1 MPTPAASVGVPSD
14 SLYEGTSQT
23 LTCSVTLP
31 DTVDTDVNV
40 TVDWTLDS
48 TPITS
53 SDRVVVSP
61 VSSVR
66 PPFNSTLR
74 LSPLIL
80 TDAGQ
85 YSCQATATSSSPYI
99 TDSDQ
104 GNNTDETLTVTGMSA
119 TSQYSVMTDCVSSRP
134 SSSCCQYRILW
145 KLYCW
150 SGVFSELFSYCGGAS
165 GGTA

>member
-1 MPTPAASVGVPSD
+1 MPTPNASLGVPSGP
-14 SLYEGTSQT
+14 LYEGTSQT

-31 DTVDTDVNV
+31 DTVDTDMTV

-53 SDRVVVSP
+53 SERVVVSP

-66 PPFNSTLR
+66 SPFMSTLR
-74 LSPLIL
+74 LSPLIM

-99 TDSDQ
+99 TDSGQ
-104 GNNTDETLTVTGMSA
+104 GHITEEPLTVTGM
-119 TSQYSVMTDCVSSRP
+119 TNTP
-134 SSSCCQYRILW
+134 
-145 KLYCW
+145 
-150 SGVFSELFSYCGGAS
+150 
-165 GGTA
+165 